1 MPKYQFA
8 VEVLPEYL
16 PEESEPER
24 EVFAFAYTI
33 TITNTHSNNYPT
45 NRYHCTKY
53 NHCS

>member
-33 TITNTHSNNYPT
+33 TITNTGDAPRPADFAALDHQ
-45 NRYHCTKY
+45 
-53 NHCS
+53 